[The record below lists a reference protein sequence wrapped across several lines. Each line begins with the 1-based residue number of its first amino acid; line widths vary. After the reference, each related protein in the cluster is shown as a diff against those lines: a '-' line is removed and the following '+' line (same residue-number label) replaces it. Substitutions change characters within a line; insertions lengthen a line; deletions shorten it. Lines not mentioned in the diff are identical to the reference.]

1 MQDNWSSTS
10 ASSTAPST
18 PTQRKK
24 RVPLI
29 RRILVLVI
37 LLASF
42 LLFCVAQ
49 IFNPYLI
56 PALDRIVLSR
66 APFNLCHEKYSY
78 IQDANGEQGIRMGH
92 KRRRGK
98 NGENKTGSYPVLT
111 YSDAFLW
118 NLSRMVMMA
127 YSNISWGMAKIYM
140 RGDKDGSTMSAFS
153 GNQNRNGNAKDG
165 DEMLCDLCQMY
176 QRFRC
181 HFRADK
187 IHLNRIYWWDHAK
200 LSNVKIRSS
209 DKCSVKSESNF
220 GARSSPFFELSHVF
234 PFHLLRTNT
243 PTSIDDG
250 ASMDGSHTFTS
261 MSKYSSDFIRHH
273 PDDLDLKTSMMIPS
287 AIEISDL
294 SLEWGKVH
302 QPVVNINATNITINV
317 VYGKEKMN
325 IDSFGFDFGRSRP
338 GDSNSDGGGGNKIE
352 FPVETPYLKIGDWS
366 LHELVAMLPDP
377 PETEGLYPRL
387 GTVNITDVTIIIHD
401 YSSSSFSRDQANGN
415 AKVDGSYFDT
425 SYPTKV
431 YNLPN
436 ELFLPLLLYTT
447 EASRGL
453 GDENNEKGGTS
464 ANIDADNGNDTS
476 NSFGIDQTIIANIIR
491 KSAIVAT
498 RKHFL
503 GKNSDD
509 AIVDVMRKFSDFTNT
524 VDDLLKIGDD
534 VIDQHLVKM
543 KQFRSDMEDGWA
555 EAVLSNQEKFL
566 KFWDGW
572 EQWKDSLISDHFNSS
587 DSNLHHLVP
596 ASLLLLIG
604 EIFKQIEAEVEKAWR
619 EHVWKHV
626 DQFGEQIEKIVES
639 GLRMAKQIEEDAEQ
653 AWNDVENLI
662 ESGMNVAKLR
672 LRDYVKGKIKSS
684 FGEDL

>member
-1 MQDNWSSTS
+1 MHDNWSSTS

-42 LLFCVAQ
+42 LLLCVAQ

-78 IQDANGEQGIRMGH
+78 IQDANGEQGMGH

-98 NGENKTGSYPVLT
+98 NGENRTGSYPVLT

-127 YSNISWGMAKIYM
+127 YRNISWGMAKIYM

-338 GDSNSDGGGGNKIE
+338 GDSNSDGGSGNKIE

-415 AKVDGSYFDT
+415 TKVDGSYFDT

-464 ANIDADNGNDTS
+464 ANIDADNGNDTN

-543 KQFRSDMEDGWA
+543 KQFRSDVEYGWA

-604 EIFKQIEAEVEKAWR
+604 EIFKQTEAEVEKAWR

>member
-29 RRILVLVI
+29 RRFLVLLIV
-37 LLASF
+37 LASF
-42 LLFCVAQ
+42 LLFCLAQ

-56 PALDRIVLSR
+56 PALDRIVISR
-66 APFNLCHEKYSY
+66 APFNICHEKYSY
-78 IQDANGEQGIRMGH
+78 SQDANGEQGMGH

-98 NGENKTGSYPVLT
+98 NGENKTGSYPALT
-111 YSDAFLW
+111 YSNAFLW
-118 NLSRMVMMA
+118 NVSRMIMMA
-127 YSNISWGMAKIYM
+127 YSNISWGMARIYM
-140 RGDKDGSTMSAFS
+140 RGDKDGSTLSTFS
-153 GNQNRNGNAKDG
+153 GNQNGNTKDG

-187 IHLNRIYWWDHAK
+187 IHLNRVYWWDHAK

-209 DKCSVKSESNF
+209 DACSVKSESNF
-220 GARSSPFFELSHVF
+220 GARSSPLFELSHVF
-234 PFHLLRTNT
+234 PFHLLRTST

-250 ASMDGSHTFTS
+250 TSMDGSCTVTG
-261 MSKYSSDFIRHH
+261 MSKYDFDFIRHH
-273 PDDLDLKTSMMIPS
+273 PDDPNLKTGMMIPS

-294 SLEWGKVH
+294 SLEWGTVH
-302 QPVVNINATNITINV
+302 KPVVNINATNITINV

-325 IDSFGFDFGRSRP
+325 IDSFGFDFDFGRSRP
-338 GDSNSDGGGGNKIE
+338 GDNNSGVGGDNKIE

-377 PETEGLYPRL
+377 PEAEGLYPRL

-415 AKVDGSYFDT
+415 AKVEGSYFDT
-425 SYPTKV
+425 THPTKV

-453 GDENNEKGGTS
+453 GDENNEKGGAS
-464 ANIDADNGNDTS
+464 INIDADIDNS
-476 NSFGIDQTIIANIIR
+476 SSKSFGIDQTIIANIIR
-491 KSAIVAT
+491 KSAIVAA

-509 AIVDVMRKFSDFTNT
+509 AIVDVIRKFTDFTNT

-534 VIDQHLVKM
+534 VIDQHLVEM
-543 KQFRSDMEDGWA
+543 KKFRSDMEYGWA
-555 EAVLSNQEKFL
+555 KAILSNQEKFL
-566 KFWDGW
+566 KFWEGW
-572 EQWKDSLISDHFNSS
+572 EQWKDSLISDHFSSS
-587 DSNLHHLVP
+587 DSNLNHLVP

-604 EIFKQIEAEVEKAWR
+604 EIFKQTEAEVKKAWR
-619 EHVWKHV
+619 EHAWKHV
-626 DQFGEQIEKIVES
+626 DQFGEQIEKFVES

-662 ESGMNVAKLR
+662 ENGMNVAKLR

-684 FGEDL
+684 